1 MRARPSDMDFR
12 FRRRELGLEIA
23 QSLRRAARGRGGANA
38 TDRPHNGA
46 ARPAFYP
53 AVAQFPIYGT
63 NKILRATRAACTR
76 ELARVALYEPRCGT
90 ANASFHARI
99 CVPVVTEV
107 RSSIRFLMR
116 SSSPRRWS
124 M

>member
-1 MRARPSDMDFR
+1 MFWVLASAWASDALHFDVVVYGSSPAGIAAATAAGH
-12 FRRRELGLEIA
+12 LGM
-23 QSLRRAARGRGGANA
+23 
-38 TDRPHNGA
+38 
-46 ARPAFYP
+46 
-53 AVAQFPIYGT
+53 
-63 NKILRATRAACTR
+63 
-76 ELARVALYEPRCGT
+76 RVALYEPRCGT

>member
-1 MRARPSDMDFR
+1 MDFD
-12 FRRRELGLEIA
+12 FAVRELRLEICPEP
-23 QSLRRAARGRGGANA
+23 AARGARQRNA
-38 TDRPHNGA
+38 TQRRGA
-46 ARPAFYP
+46 AFFPA
-53 AVAQFPIYGT
+53 AAIYGT